1 MIQALKLAICHDKT
15 FSLDQL
21 GMSKTPVSK
30 RWVLFNRHGRTKGL
44 INKIIGSRPN
54 VGYCDCQMNYVT

>member
-30 RWVLFNRHGRTKGL
+30 RGYYLIAMDELKG
-44 INKIIGSRPN
+44 
-54 VGYCDCQMNYVT
+54 